1 MGGTTDITRTVF
13 LGKKFPSQNLKN
25 IYTTVL
31 IGHLNLSILKTLLLV
46 QKGTKLIQ

>member
-13 LGKKFPSQNLKN
+13 LGKNSPSQSLKN

-31 IGHLNLSILKTLLLV
+31 IGHLNLSILKFPLV